1 MAANSERLSLG
12 TAVSS
17 LLALLRK
24 PSVAL
29 VLTNTVTAGV
39 LLYAL
44 SEGRPLRALRRLL
57 WRAAL
62 AAVPRSLV
70 DRELGSIKRKL
81 ERDLIGSSL
90 DGESLVLALP
100 DAGWTRAAVGETL
113 ARYGAADAALW
124 RSGRIS
130 GCVYHGG
137 DDLADVQTD
146 AFRLYAI
153 SNPLHPD
160 VFPRLRKVRAAPRA
174 QRGLAAGARP
184 SPLPRSPPHGARL
197 PPPALPADG
206 GRSRRHD
213 AGAVPRHARVLR
225 HNDERRHREHPH
237 GRQGARAHARAA
249 PPASLCAR
257 ARFDARSLRP
267 PSSSSFRFTHAGVP
281 RPRAQHARRA
291 RARARRARDG
301 ARRV

>member
-1 MAANSERLSLG
+1 MSDSLSLSS
-12 TAVSS
+12 AFSS

-29 VLTNTVTAGV
+29 VLSNTVTAGV

-81 ERDLIGSSL
+81 ERDLIGSTL

-100 DAGWTRAAVGETL
+100 DAGWPRAAVGETL

-160 VFPRLRKVRAAPRA
+160 VFPRLRKVRGGAA
-174 QRGLAAGARP
+174 
-184 SPLPRSPPHGARL
+184 
-197 PPPALPADG
+197 
-206 GRSRRHD
+206 
-213 AGAVPRHARVLR
+213 
-225 HNDERRHREHPH
+225 
-237 GRQGARAHARAA
+237 ARAKKN
-249 PPASLCAR
+249 
-257 ARFDARSLRP
+257 
-267 PSSSSFRFTHAGVP
+267 
-281 RPRAQHARRA
+281 
-291 RARARRARDG
+291 
-301 ARRV
+301 

>member
-184 SPLPRSPPHGARL
+184 SPLPRSPPT
-197 PPPALPADG
+197 
-206 GRSRRHD
+206 
-213 AGAVPRHARVLR
+213 
-225 HNDERRHREHPH
+225 
-237 GRQGARAHARAA
+237 ARASPHLPFLQMEAEVVAMTLALFHGTPECCGTMTSGGTESILMAVKVRARTRARRRRPPFALARASTRAHSVLIPLHPRRRTATSRAARAA
-249 PPASLCAR
+249 CS
-257 ARFDARSLRP
+257 S
-267 PSSSSFRFTHAGVP
+267 PSSS
-281 RPRAQHARRA
+281 RP
-291 RARARRARDG
+291 
-301 ARRV
+301 

>member
-1 MAANSERLSLG
+1 MSHGAPAAQARRAARRVRTARSAHVRTIRARICLQSLSLNYYKMSDSLSLSS
-12 TAVSS
+12 AFSS

-29 VLTNTVTAGV
+29 VLSNTVTAGV

-81 ERDLIGSSL
+81 ERDLIGSTL

-100 DAGWTRAAVGETL
+100 DAGWPRAAVGETL

-160 VFPRLRKVRAAPRA
+160 VFPRLRKVRGGAA
-174 QRGLAAGARP
+174 
-184 SPLPRSPPHGARL
+184 
-197 PPPALPADG
+197 
-206 GRSRRHD
+206 
-213 AGAVPRHARVLR
+213 
-225 HNDERRHREHPH
+225 
-237 GRQGARAHARAA
+237 ARAKKN
-249 PPASLCAR
+249 
-257 ARFDARSLRP
+257 
-267 PSSSSFRFTHAGVP
+267 
-281 RPRAQHARRA
+281 
-291 RARARRARDG
+291 
-301 ARRV
+301 